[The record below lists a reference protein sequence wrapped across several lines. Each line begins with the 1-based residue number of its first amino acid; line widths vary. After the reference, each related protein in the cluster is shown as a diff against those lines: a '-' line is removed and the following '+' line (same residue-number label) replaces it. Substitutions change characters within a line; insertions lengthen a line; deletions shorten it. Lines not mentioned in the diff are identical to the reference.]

1 MAIKNIKQRIIYKI
15 NILKE
20 EFLVKIL
27 GENSL
32 SSKTENGLRILFLI
46 ITVLV
51 IITLGITSV
60 MFFSDFNSYSIRE
73 NYLFKTILE
82 GIVGFVFITTGIV
95 ALFIIKQFIKIFKNL
110 EENRLFEKENSK
122 YLSNVSKLSIVIGIL
137 YLICLIGISIFTGT
151 YMSFDLLDEVLIK
164 ILIFV
169 FAIAFLIFGIGI
181 KILNEIYKEAI
192 KYKEENDFTI

>member
-1 MAIKNIKQRIIYKI
+1 M
-15 NILKE
+15 
-20 EFLVKIL
+20 KIL

-51 IITLGITSV
+51 IITFGITSV
-60 MFFSDFNSYSIRE
+60 MIFSELNSYSIRE

>member
-51 IITLGITSV
+51 IITLGINSV

-137 YLICLIGISIFTGT
+137 YLICLIGISIFIGS
-151 YMSFDLLDEVLIK
+151 YGSFDLLNEVLIK

-169 FAIAFLIFGIGI
+169 FAIVFLIFGIGI